1 METVVRWLKHPL
13 IHRMPSYYSSNR
25 KYAKNSFSED
35 YKERSRSMTK
45 KHCAT
50 CRQTLPPCANKS
62 CRCSENSHETS
73 CCACHHQKDC
83 SNCHHSH
90 QCCDCCRHQSCRK
103 AICDDDFRLRLGGL
117 QNGLNYRLRQLL
129 GCEVEI
135 QLEND
140 EVVYGE
146 ICYVGS
152 NFLELLV
159 EEKRRPKPRDEESE
173 EKCAETAEKA
183 EKHYKEKK
191 NHSLLFPLDKINN
204 LKHNCGCQNAC
215 NCGK

>member
-1 METVVRWLKHPL
+1 M
-13 IHRMPSYYSSNR
+13 
-25 KYAKNSFSED
+25 
-35 YKERSRSMTK
+35 
-45 KHCAT
+45 
-50 CRQTLPPCANKS
+50 
-62 CRCSENSHETS
+62 
-73 CCACHHQKDC
+73 
-83 SNCHHSH
+83 
-90 QCCDCCRHQSCRK
+90 
-103 AICDDDFRLRLGGL
+103 
-117 QNGLNYRLRQLL
+117 
-129 GCEVEI
+129 EI